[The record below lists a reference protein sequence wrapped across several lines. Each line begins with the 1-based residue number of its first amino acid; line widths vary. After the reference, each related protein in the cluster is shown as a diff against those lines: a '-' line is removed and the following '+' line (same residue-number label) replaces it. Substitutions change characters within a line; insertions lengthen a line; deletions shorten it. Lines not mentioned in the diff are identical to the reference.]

1 MALPGTPLTDDEW
14 QRAKLWNPE
23 LIRDRCSKLGPAS
36 GVYNCIAWSL
46 GYTDRLIETPEP
58 RDEFEAF
65 YAERGWITCPYAE
78 GTIDGFGMQDD
89 DGKFVMLHASRLYQ
103 GHWSS
108 KRGDDM
114 LMIHHREGMNRSSFY
129 GSICTSF
136 KARPATVSSSTG
148 VTVAASVGESTP
160 LEPQVEVVLRQVA
173 TQSVTA
179 FPAVSGDFEKKWN
192 AWQATWHSTVA
203 DPKKFE
209 SSSTK
214 KYAAGPEWSALVA
227 MGTKILPEVV
237 DKLAQQQNVIGVWLY
252 NAIQT
257 DTTKKVSPK
266 KLSLYYDLT
275 NQANEIR
282 RLYHAQ
288 VKGFNAAAAAWATY
302 RQTPAATQSSFARDK
317 VRNEG
322 YEEIVKM
329 GLPVLPLVMNE
340 YAKDQNGWWHEAL
353 DEIVQGKKSDKKEFV
368 KQDLWT
374 QWQEWYGECGARAAP
389 AAA

>member
-1 MALPGTPLTDDEW
+1 
-14 QRAKLWNPE
+14 
-23 LIRDRCSKLGPAS
+23 
-36 GVYNCIAWSL
+36 
-46 GYTDRLIETPEP
+46 
-58 RDEFEAF
+58 
-65 YAERGWITCPYAE
+65 
-78 GTIDGFGMQDD
+78 MQDE

-114 LMIHHREGMNRSSFY
+114 LMVHHREGMNRSTFY

-173 TQSVTA
+173 TQAATA

-192 AWQATWHSTVA
+192 AWQATWHSTVK

-237 DKLAQQQNVIGVWLY
+237 DKLAQKENVIGVWLCKL
-252 NAIQT
+252 ISLLLSMTCQT
-257 DTTKKVSPK
+257 AFQSTED
-266 KLSLYYDLT
+266 LS
-275 NQANEIR
+275 
-282 RLYHAQ
+282 H
-288 VKGFNAAAAAWATY
+288 
-302 RQTPAATQSSFARDK
+302 
-317 VRNEG
+317 
-322 YEEIVKM
+322 
-329 GLPVLPLVMNE
+329 VMHPDIN
-340 YAKDQNGWWHEAL
+340 
-353 DEIVQGKKSDKKEFV
+353 
-368 KQDLWT
+368 LW
-374 QWQEWYGECGARAAP
+374 
-389 AAA
+389 

>member
-1 MALPGTPLTDDEW
+1 MALPGTPLTDVEW
-14 QRAKLWNPE
+14 QSAKMWLPE
-23 LIRDRCSKLGPAS
+23 LIRDRCSKLGPPS
-36 GVYNCIAWSL
+36 EVYNCIAWSL

-78 GTIDGFGMQDD
+78 GTIDGFGLQDE
-89 DGKFVMLHASRLYQ
+89 DGKFTMQHASRLHE

-108 KRGDDM
+108 KRGADM
-114 LMIHHREGMNRSSFY
+114 LMIHHREGMNRSAFY

-148 VTVAASVGESTP
+148 VTVAASVGESAP
-160 LEPQVEVVLRQVA
+160 LEPQVDVVLRQVV
-173 TQSVTA
+173 TQTATA

-192 AWQATWHSTVA
+192 GWQATWHSTVT

-214 KYAAGPEWSALVA
+214 KYAAGPEWNALVA
-227 MGTKILPEVV
+227 MGTKILPEVA
-237 DKLAQQQNVIGVWLY
+237 DKLAQKQNVIGVWLY

-257 DTTKKVSPK
+257 DTTRKVSPK

-282 RLYHAQ
+282 RLYYAQ
-288 VKGFNAAAAAWATY
+288 VKAFNAAAAAWATY
-302 RQTPAATQSSFARDK
+302 RQTPAVTQSSFARDK
-317 VRNEG
+317 VNNEG
-322 YEEIVKM
+322 YVEIVKM

-353 DEIVQGKKSDKKEFV
+353 DEIVQGKKSEKKEFV
-368 KQDLWT
+368 KKDLWK
-374 QWQEWYGECGARAAP
+374 QWQEWYTESKARAAP